1 MSTVAAPKPK
11 TVKPKATGPKKPTT
25 QSLIKEA
32 IVALKVPPN
41 SSLLACTT
49 PPSRPAIEASKTPKV

>member
-32 IVALKVPPN
+32 IVALKVPP
-41 SSLLACTT
+41 SLLMFACTT
-49 PPSRPAIEASKTPKV
+49 R